1 MGANAFK
8 VCESEM
14 LLLEKTQTGILK
26 PKKKKKWQYLSKMCH
41 KTWVGIFTSKI
52 TK

>member
-26 PKKKKKWQYLSKMCH
+26 PKKNNKEMAISKQN
-41 KTWVGIFTSKI
+41 VP
-52 TK
+52 

>member
-26 PKKKKKWQYLSKMCH
+26 PKKKKKMAISKQNMP
-41 KTWVGIFTSKI
+41 
-52 TK
+52 